1 MSLGFLVRDIQPSR
15 QVTLA
20 NRFPIRIGVVV
31 GLVSLQPSAGFAQ
44 SNPSPSPSPSPWPLL
59 WAELAL
65 LVVVFLLLPAL
76 SLWIGRNNPK
86 EPRGLG
92 LPRGSIRSM
101 LALLILGSTI
111 NFLLFGAS
119 VSNGHFSEVL
129 TALSTLSAAVIGFYF
144 GGRTATPLLEG
155 QEDSP
160 EPPKGSPSA
169 SSAADGPG
177 SPA

>member
-1 MSLGFLVRDIQPSR
+1 M
-15 QVTLA
+15 TLA
-20 NRFPIRIGVVV
+20 NRFLIRFAVVV
-31 GLVSLQPSAGFAQ
+31 GLASLQPSLGFAQ
-44 SNPSPSPSPSPWPLL
+44 PNPPPSASPSSWPLF

-86 EPRGLG
+86 ELRGLG

-101 LALLILGSTI
+101 LALLILGSTV

-119 VSNGHFSEVL
+119 ASGGHFSEVL

-144 GGRTATPLLEG
+144 GGRTATPLPDAQDELSSTSG
-155 QEDSP
+155 PTMPDNAA
-160 EPPKGSPSA
+160 PPRRTGT
-169 SSAADGPG
+169 G
-177 SPA
+177 

>member
-1 MSLGFLVRDIQPSR
+1 M
-15 QVTLA
+15 TLA
-20 NRFPIRIGVVV
+20 NRFLIRFAVVV
-31 GLVSLQPSAGFAQ
+31 GFVSLQPAVGFAQ
-44 SNPSPSPSPSPWPLL
+44 PDASPNPQPSPWPLL

-65 LVVVFLLLPAL
+65 LIAVLLVLPAL

-86 EPRGLG
+86 ELRGLG

-119 VSNGHFSEVL
+119 VSDDHFSEVL

-144 GGRTATPLLEG
+144 GGRTATPQPEA
-155 QEDSP
+155 QEESP
-160 EPPKGSPSA
+160 EPTKKSA
-169 SSAADGPG
+169 SASPTAGGPG

>member
-1 MSLGFLVRDIQPSR
+1 M
-15 QVTLA
+15 TLA
-20 NRFPIRIGVVV
+20 NRFLIRFAVVV
-31 GLVSLQPSAGFAQ
+31 VLASLQPSLGFAQ
-44 SNPSPSPSPSPWPLL
+44 PNPPPSASPSSWPLF

-86 EPRGLG
+86 ELRGLG

-101 LALLILGSTI
+101 LALLILGSTV

-119 VSNGHFSEVL
+119 ASGGHFSEVL

-144 GGRTATPLLEG
+144 GGRTATPLMDG
-155 QEDSP
+155 Q
-160 EPPKGSPSA
+160 KSPSPA
-169 SSAADGPG
+169 SAATIPDDPTPPSHTDAG
-177 SPA
+177 